1 MKKRLKK
8 ILMKELLIVAAGL
21 TAYAVYVNKDTILE
35 KIK

>member
-8 ILMKELLIVAAGL
+8 ILMKELLIIVVGL
-21 TAYAVYVNKDTILE
+21 TAYAAYVNKDTLLE

>member
-8 ILMKELLIVAAGL
+8 VLIRELLIIVAGL
-21 TAYAVYVNKDTILE
+21 TAYAVYVNKDAILE

>member
-8 ILMKELLIVAAGL
+8 ILMKELLIIIAGL
-21 TAYAVYVNKDTILE
+21 TAYAVYVNKDTIID